1 MSKLIN
7 YFLKGLLFIV
17 PLALTI
23 YVSVAVVQWLD
34 NLIPIDIPGL
44 GLIAILAGTLLT
56 GYLATYF
63 ITKPVF
69 EFFEKVL
76 KKLPLV
82 NMIYTSFNDLMTA
95 FVGDKRKFDKAVI
108 VKIDPHGT
116 LERIGFI
123 TNEDLKA
130 INLPGKVAVYFPIS
144 YSIAGDLYIVDR
156 MHITPIDIPAMEIM
170 TFLVSGG
177 MTDSFGKY
185 KKKIRPGMELPQE
198 DSAKK

>member
-1 MSKLIN
+1 MSRLVS
-7 YFLKGLLFIV
+7 YFLKGLVFVV
-17 PLALTI
+17 PLALTV
-23 YVSVAVVQWLD
+23 YVSVGVVRWLD
-34 NLIPIDIPGL
+34 GLIPIDIPGL
-44 GLIAILAGTLLT
+44 GILAILAGTLMI

-63 ITKPVF
+63 ITKP
-69 EFFEKVL
+69 FFEYFEKIL

-82 NMIYTSFNDLMTA
+82 NMIYSSFNDLMTA
-95 FVGDKRKFDKAVI
+95 FVGDKRKFDKAV
-108 VKIDPHGT
+108 VVNMDAHGI
-116 LERIGFI
+116 LQRIGFI

-156 MHITPIDIPAMEIM
+156 ANITPLDIPAMEIM

-185 KKKIRPGMELPQE
+185 KKKFR
-198 DSAKK
+198 DTAKK

>member
-1 MSKLIN
+1 MNKIVS
-7 YFLKGLLFIV
+7 YFLKGLVFVV
-17 PLALTI
+17 PLALTV

-44 GLIAILAGTLLT
+44 GLIVILLGTLII

-63 ITKPVF
+63 ITKPFF
-69 EFFEKVL
+69 EFFDKIL

-82 NMIYTSFNDLMTA
+82 NMIYSSFNDLMTA
-95 FVGDKRKFDKAVI
+95 FVGDKRKFDKAVV
-108 VKIDPHGT
+108 VKLDANGT

-123 TNEDLKA
+123 THEDLKA
-130 INLPGKVAVYFPIS
+130 INLPGKAAVYFPIS

-156 MHITPIDIPAMEIM
+156 QYITPLDIPAMEIM

-185 KKKIRPGMELPQE
+185 KKKFRNTG
-198 DSAKK
+198 KN

>member
-1 MSKLIN
+1 MSKVVS
-7 YFLKGLLFIV
+7 YFLKGLIFVV

-23 YVSVAVVQWLD
+23 YMSIAVVQWLD
-34 NLIPIDIPGL
+34 NLIPLDIPGL
-44 GLIAILAGTLLT
+44 GLAIILVGTLMI

-63 ITKPVF
+63 ITKPFF
-69 EFFEKVL
+69 EFFERVL

-82 NMIYTSFNDLMTA
+82 NMIYSSFNDLMTA

-108 VKIDPHGT
+108 VNIDPHGT
-116 LERIGFI
+116 LQRIGFI

-144 YSIAGDLYIVDR
+144 YSIAGDLFIVDR
-156 MHITPIDIPAMEIM
+156 EHITPLDVPSMEIM

-185 KKKIRPGMELPQE
+185 KKKFREA
-198 DSAKK
+198 AKK

>member
-1 MSKLIN
+1 MSKVVS
-7 YFLKGLLFIV
+7 YFLKGLIFVV

-23 YVSVAVVQWLD
+23 YVSIAVVQWLD
-34 NLIPIDIPGL
+34 NLIPLDIPGL
-44 GLIAILAGTLLT
+44 GLAIILLGTLMI

-63 ITKPVF
+63 ITKPFF
-69 EFFEKVL
+69 EFFERVL

-82 NMIYTSFNDLMTA
+82 NMIYSSFNDLMTA

-116 LERIGFI
+116 LERIGFV

-144 YSIAGDLYIVDR
+144 YSIAGDLFIVDR
-156 MHITPIDIPAMEIM
+156 QHITPLDIPSMEIM

-185 KKKIRPGMELPQE
+185 KKKFREIP
-198 DSAKK
+198 KK

>member
-1 MSKLIN
+1 MSKVVS
-7 YFLKGLLFIV
+7 YFLKGLIFVV

-23 YVSVAVVQWLD
+23 YMSIAVVQWLD
-34 NLIPIDIPGL
+34 NLIPLDIPGL
-44 GLIAILAGTLLT
+44 GLAIILVGTLII

-63 ITKPVF
+63 ITKPFF
-69 EFFEKVL
+69 EFFERVL

-82 NMIYTSFNDLMTA
+82 NMIYSSFNDLMTA

-116 LERIGFI
+116 LQRIGFI

-144 YSIAGDLYIVDR
+144 YSIAGDLFIVDR
-156 MHITPIDIPAMEIM
+156 EHITPLDIPSMEIM

-185 KKKIRPGMELPQE
+185 KKKFRETP
-198 DSAKK
+198 KK

>member
-1 MSKLIN
+1 MSRLVI
-7 YFLKGLLFIV
+7 YFLKGLVFVV
-17 PLALTI
+17 PLALTV
-23 YVSVAVVQWLD
+23 YVSVGVVRWLD
-34 NLIPIDIPGL
+34 GLIPIDIPGL
-44 GLIAILAGTLLT
+44 GILAILAGTLMI

-63 ITKPVF
+63 ITKP
-69 EFFEKVL
+69 FFEYFEKIL

-82 NMIYTSFNDLMTA
+82 NMIYSSFNDLMTA
-95 FVGDKRKFDKAVI
+95 FVGDKRKFDKAV
-108 VKIDPHGT
+108 VVNMDAHGI
-116 LERIGFI
+116 LQRIGFI

-156 MHITPIDIPAMEIM
+156 ANITPLDIPAMEIM

-185 KKKIRPGMELPQE
+185 KKKFR
-198 DSAKK
+198 DTAKK

>member
-1 MSKLIN
+1 MSKVVS
-7 YFLKGLLFIV
+7 YFLKGLIFVV
-17 PLALTI
+17 PLALTTYMSI
-23 YVSVAVVQWLD
+23 AVVQWLD
-34 NLIPIDIPGL
+34 NLIPLDIPGL
-44 GLIAILAGTLLT
+44 GLAIILLGTLII

-63 ITKPVF
+63 ITKPIF

-82 NMIYTSFNDLMTA
+82 NMIYSSFNDLMTA

-116 LERIGFI
+116 LQRIGFI

-130 INLPGKVAVYFPIS
+130 INLPGKVAVYLPIS
-144 YSIAGDLYIVDR
+144 YSIAGDLFIVDR
-156 MHITPIDIPAMEIM
+156 EHITPLDIPSMEIM

-185 KKKIRPGMELPQE
+185 KKKFRETP
-198 DSAKK
+198 KK